1 LFDKKHY
8 SGGRIMKRF
17 SVAIG
22 LSLCLFL
29 ALPFPALAYDPNLD
43 SDGNGWIDQTD
54 LLYFIQ
60 HWHTGQ
66 EGLETATPTPT
77 EGAETPT
84 PTDTPEEGQAPVL
97 SLPELFPVEMSEV
110 TPDSDFYLGEATF
123 PVTLS
128 NVEGL
133 VRAEI
138 LFPFPVDSGSDYQ
151 VALSSAALPTLV
163 EGWTL
168 TDTQIMDG
176 FDLIATGW
184 VLEQPEGTPLAGTGN
199 PEDILMVT
207 VSVSLSGALV
217 QDTVVPL
224 VFHTTSLQGTGGQA
238 IAHTTVSG
246 SLLIAP
252 SGEPVATSTPTE
264 TQDGGATATPTPT
277 EGGVTHTPTPTS
289 TYSGSA
295 VALQLSAC
303 RLQEYAGNQIS
314 VVVDQLDSGNHIAN
328 PGVEGGDAERT
339 IQLTLTGSGQF
350 VSGGG
355 KTTSGTLDDP
365 EGLDVVLTGTAPGT
379 VTVNASAS
387 GLADA
392 APLEI
397 EFLNGGRIGGLIQAP
412 DPVGGGLKPAT
423 MQDVLVRVYIP
434 GTTETVAIAYPS
446 FQGDGQYLTKFI
458 GAGTYD
464 VSVEPSPLFI
474 GLPGAAPLGAI
485 CLSGIVVVA
494 GQTTENVDANLEE
507 RSGGARVF
515 GTVTAGE
522 GGPIVGG
529 FVTLAPSN
537 GLACGAPSYTASLAE
552 DQGAFGY
559 ELPNIPGGKY
569 SLSVTAYGSDQQSLF
584 GNRTPVSV
592 NVPGSGE
599 IQKDVEVF
607 PIFTLKLNLVAPV
620 NYERAAA
627 QPTFQWTL
635 VGASGTPLGYVV
647 SVTDRC
653 GELLWKSVSLS
664 GTSAKYGGPA
674 LRRNTIYD
682 WTVFGISLDG
692 GTTAIPDFSQD
703 IIGMFI
709 VE

>member
-1 LFDKKHY
+1 
-8 SGGRIMKRF
+8 MKRF

-29 ALPFPALAYDPNLD
+29 AMPFPASAYDPNLD
-43 SDGNGWIDQTD
+43 SDGNGWIDHTD

-66 EGLETATPTPT
+66 EGEETPTPT

-84 PTDTPEEGQAPVL
+84 PTDTPKEGQPPVL
-97 SLPELFPVEMSEV
+97 SLPELVPVEMSEV
-110 TPDSDFYLGEATF
+110 TPDSNFYLGEATF

-151 VALSSAALPTLV
+151 VVLNSAALPALV
-163 EGWTL
+163 EDWTL
-168 TDTQIMDG
+168 TETQVMDG
-176 FDLIATGW
+176 FNLIATGW
-184 VLEQPEGTPLAGTGN
+184 VLEQSEGTPLGGTGN

-207 VSVSLSGALV
+207 VSVTLSGTLV

-224 VFHTTSLQGTGGQA
+224 VFYTTSLQGTGGQA
-238 IAHTTVSG
+238 IAHTTAGG

-264 TQDGGATATPTPT
+264 TQGEGTATPTPT

-328 PGVEGGDAERT
+328 PGVEGGDAKRT

-387 GLADA
+387 GLANA

-397 EFLNGGRIGGLIQAP
+397 EFLNGGRIGGLIQVP
-412 DPVGGGLKPAT
+412 NPVGGGLKPAT
-423 MQDVLVRVYIP
+423 MQDALVRVYIP

-446 FQGDGQYLTKFI
+446 FEGTGQYLTKFI

-474 GLPGAAPLGAI
+474 ALSGAAPLGAI
-485 CLSGIVVVA
+485 CLSGIVVVE

-522 GGPIVGG
+522 GGPVVGG
-529 FVTLAPSN
+529 FVSLAPSN
-537 GLACGAPSYTASLAE
+537 GLACGAPSYSASLVE
-552 DQGAFGY
+552 DQGSLGY

-569 SLSVTAYGSDQQSLF
+569 SLSVTAYGSDQQSVF
-584 GNRTPVSV
+584 ENRAPVSIT
-592 NVPGSGE
+592 VPSSGE
-599 IQKDVEVF
+599 IQRDVEVF
-607 PIFTLKLNLVAPV
+607 PIFTLKLNLAAPV

-635 VGASGTPLGYVV
+635 EGATGSPLAYVV

-653 GELLWKSVSLS
+653 GELLWKSASLS
-664 GTSAKYGGPA
+664 GTSVKYGGPA

-692 GTTAIPDFSQD
+692 GTTAVPDFSQGID
-703 IIGMFI
+703 PSFI